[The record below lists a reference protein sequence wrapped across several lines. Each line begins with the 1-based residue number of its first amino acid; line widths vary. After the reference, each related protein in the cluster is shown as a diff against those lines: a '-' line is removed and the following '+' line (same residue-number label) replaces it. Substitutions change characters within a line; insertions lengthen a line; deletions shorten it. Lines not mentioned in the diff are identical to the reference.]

1 MFEKPEDA
9 DTAVKFMNGA
19 DIDGNK
25 IKAIVVQNADR
36 SYNKRAP
43 YRSYTRERGPR
54 YYGDDSRSG
63 YRSYRPRDKY
73 YDDRY
78 EPRYYRGSRHT
89 SRPY

>member
-36 SYNKRAP
+36 PPNKRVP
-43 YRSYTRERGPR
+43 YRSYPKDRPR
-54 YYGDDSRSG
+54 FYEDSRSG
-63 YRSYRPRDKY
+63 YRSYRDRGPRDKY
-73 YDDRY
+73 YD
-78 EPRYYRGSRHT
+78 
-89 SRPY
+89 